1 MLRKPAYFCLQNVSG
16 NAPADV
22 LTKGYISTNDFLPQ
36 ILGTILRRQV
46 SANNKRFLVFSLPTH
61 FLRLMGAVWLS
72 PIAINLFAPQASTTP
87 KQTKSLQSLT
97 HVGFFKAMLAILKQS
112 TFIFAKRQAK
122 INKLCCSPTK
132 ILRPP

>member
-1 MLRKPAYFCLQNVSG
+1 MFHKPHCASLPNVSG

-22 LTKGYISTNDFLPQ
+22 LTKGNISTNDFFPQ

-46 SANNKRFLVFSLPTH
+46 SADNNGFLVFSLPTH
-61 FLRLMGAVWLS
+61 FMRLMGAVRLS
-72 PIAINLFAPQASTTP
+72 PIAINLFAAQACPTP

-97 HVGFFKAMLAILKQS
+97 HVGFFKAILAIIKQG

-122 INKLCCSPTK
+122 INKLCFLRTPK
-132 ILRPP
+132 LRPP